1 VCSGVIAMNELSD
14 FKASELVE
22 ISIKELLKNIPF
34 GSFMVDLY
42 DAVKDN
48 CLKKRRKAWE
58 KRVEER
64 LSTLEC
70 SLTDLSNSE
79 MFVTALIRSTEI
91 AMKTSEKEKLEYLSN
106 ALLNSYIESIDE
118 TRLCLYFNLIEKYT
132 IAHIKMM
139 RHFYILS
146 DPLHDNHDNE
156 EINSIIMNDLSS
168 DGLLNY
174 SYDAVGKY
182 SLSDFGKGLL
192 KFISSGGSDGI

>member
-1 VCSGVIAMNELSD
+1 MNELSD

-22 ISIKELLKNIPF
+22 ISIKEVLKNIPI

-42 DAVKDN
+42 DAIKDN
-48 CLKKRRKAWE
+48 CLKKRQKAWE
-58 KRVEER
+58 KRIEER
-64 LSTLEC
+64 LSILEC
-70 SLTDLSNSE
+70 SLSDLSNSE
-79 MFVTALIRSTEI
+79 MFVTALIRATEI
-91 AMKTSEKEKLEYLSN
+91 AVKTSEKEKLEYLSN
-106 ALLNSYIESIDE
+106 ALLKSYVESIDE

-139 RHFYILS
+139 QHFYTLS
-146 DPLHDNHDNE
+146 DPLTDNE
-156 EINSIIMNDLSS
+156 EINSIVMNDLSS

>member
-1 VCSGVIAMNELSD
+1 MNELSD

-22 ISIKELLKNIPF
+22 ISIKELLKNIPL

-70 SLTDLSNSE
+70 SLTDLSNNE
-79 MFVTALIRSTEI
+79 MFVTALIRSAEI

-118 TRLCLYFNLIEKYT
+118 TRLCLYFNLIEKYM

-139 RHFYILS
+139 QHFYILS
-146 DPLHDNHDNE
+146 DPLHDNE

-174 SYDAVGKY
+174 SCDAVGKY